1 MTETVR
7 RPWPCLLVVLFAA
20 FMDMMDLGIVSVA
33 APSIQRDLHSDYA
46 SAQWFMASYALAF
59 AVLLIPG
66 GRLGD
71 IYGRKR
77 VFMTGV
83 AGFTVVSVVC
93 ALAPTAGVLI
103 AARFVQGG
111 FGALMVPQVL
121 AVLQIL
127 FPATRRGMA
136 LAAYGTV
143 MNLAQLSGPIL
154 GGIMATDDLL
164 GLGWRAIFLVNVPI
178 GALVLVGTAVL
189 LPESRSDRP
198 LRLDVTGIV
207 LVALLAG
214 LVSYPLQQGRA
225 AGWPPWMLAALAAA
239 LPAGLL
245 FAWHQRRRGPQAALV
260 PVALFRR
267 RSFVAGIVLL
277 LLVYTAL
284 LAQQMV
290 VIWHTQI
297 GLGWSPLRTGAA
309 GAGWVLGLFLL
320 GGFAVTLAPRIG
332 RALLVSGCLL
342 VAASIAVLSE
352 VISHDAL
359 GFWRLFCCMTALGCG
374 LGLVVPILV
383 DLVLA
388 GVPKRDAGGGSGVAN
403 AVIYF
408 ASAVGIGLSGLVFF
422 GQVSAGGDA
431 HARAQEYRVADAGP
445 GAADALR
452 ACVHDRSAAADPYRI
467 PASCRTSRAADPE
480 VAAATTEALR
490 RNFADS
496 AANSLWYP
504 AGAFLAAVAL
514 APLLPRGSGT
524 ADAGDADDEVVAADG
539 SGARP
544 ENPAGPR
551 VDVPLN

>member
-1 MTETVR
+1 MTEPVR

-77 VFMTGV
+77 VFMTAV
-83 AGFTVVSVVC
+83 AGFTVVSVIC

-103 AARFVQGG
+103 GARFVQGG

-121 AVLQIL
+121 AVLQVL

-143 MNLAQLSGPIL
+143 MNLAQLGGPIL
-154 GGIMATDDLL
+154 GGIMATDNLL

-178 GALVLVGTAVL
+178 GALVLAGTAIL

-198 LRLDVTGIV
+198 LRLDVVGIV

-214 LVSYPLQQGRA
+214 LVSYPLQQGRG

-239 LPAGLL
+239 LPAGLF
-245 FAWHQRRRGPQAALV
+245 FAWHQHRRGPAAALV

-267 RSFVAGIVLL
+267 RAFVAGIVLL

-309 GAGWVLGLFLL
+309 SAGWVLGLFLL
-320 GGFAVTLAPRIG
+320 GGFAVALAPRLG
-332 RALLVSGCLL
+332 RALLISGCLL
-342 VAASIAVLSE
+342 VAAAIGVLSE

-359 GFWRLFCCMTALGCG
+359 GFWQLFGCMTALGCG

-408 ASAVGIGLSGLVFF
+408 ASAVGIGLSGLIFF
-422 GQVSAGGDA
+422 GQVAAGGDA
-431 HARAQEYRVADAGP
+431 HARAQEYRVRDAGA
-445 GAADALR
+445 GADDALR
-452 ACVHDRSAAADPYRI
+452 ACVHDRAGAADPYRI
-467 PASCRTSRAADPE
+467 PASCRTPQAADP
-480 VAAATTEALR
+480 VVASAAAEALR
-490 RNFADS
+490 QDFADS
-496 AANSLWYP
+496 AAGSLWYP

-514 APLLPRGSGT
+514 TPLLPRGSG
-524 ADAGDADDEVVAADG
+524 ADAAGAANPT
-539 SGARP
+539 GARP
-544 ENPAGPR
+544 ESDPAGPR
-551 VDVPLN
+551 VDVPLS